1 MSVSGKYVMT
11 TTYIMKD
18 RKMVNINPNRE
29 SCMEY
34 MKELIRQKLPREKV
48 IEECELAF
56 NGVHKSTFYD
66 WYKIVIKE
74 SDIEEWEKENKIEI
88 HDKRQDKIN
97 LKYQIYLD
105 QKAIYTNKES
115 GIEEKEKAM
124 NILLAHFLKRV
135 E

>member
-1 MSVSGKYVMT
+1 
-11 TTYIMKD
+11 
-18 RKMVNINPNRE
+18 MVNINPNRE

-34 MKELIRQKLPREKV
+34 MKELIRQKLPREEV
-48 IEECELAF
+48 IEECKKAF
-56 NGVHKSTFYD
+56 KGVHGSTFYD

-74 SDIEEWEKENKIEI
+74 SDIKDWEKENKIEI

-105 QKAIYTNKES
+105 QKKIYNNKES
-115 GIEEKEKAM
+115 GIDEKEKAM
-124 NILLAHFLKRV
+124 NILLSHFLKRV

>member
-1 MSVSGKYVMT
+1 
-11 TTYIMKD
+11 
-18 RKMVNINPNRE
+18 MVNINPNRE

-34 MKELIRQKLPREKV
+34 MKELIRKGLSETEIIK
-48 IEECELAF
+48 ECKKSF
-56 NGVHKSTFYD
+56 NNVHESTFYD
-66 WYKIVIKE
+66 WYKLVIKE

-105 QKAIYTNKES
+105 QKAIYNNKES
-115 GIEEKEKAM
+115 GIDEKEKAM
-124 NILLAHFLKRV
+124 NILLSHFLKRV

>member
-1 MSVSGKYVMT
+1 
-11 TTYIMKD
+11 
-18 RKMVNINPNRE
+18 MVNINPNRE

-34 MKELIRQKLPREKV
+34 MKELIRNKLPREEV

-66 WYKIVIKE
+66 WYEIVIDQ
-74 SDIEEWEKENKIEI
+74 SDIEEWEKENTIEI
-88 HDKRQDKIN
+88 HDKRADKIN

-105 QKAIYTNKES
+105 QKKIYNNKES

-124 NILLAHFLKRV
+124 NILLSHFLKRV

>member
-1 MSVSGKYVMT
+1 
-11 TTYIMKD
+11 
-18 RKMVNINPNRE
+18 MVNINPNRE

-34 MKELIRQKLPREKV
+34 MKELIRQKLPREEV

-66 WYKIVIKE
+66 WYKIVIKQK
-74 SDIEEWEKENKIEI
+74 DIEEWEKENKIEI

-97 LKYQIYLD
+97 LKHQIYLD
-105 QKAIYTNKES
+105 QKKIYSDIDS
-115 GIEEKEKAM
+115 GKEEKEKAM
-124 NILLAHFLKRV
+124 NILLSHFLKRV

>member
-1 MSVSGKYVMT
+1 MT
-11 TTYIMKD
+11 TIYIMTD

-34 MKELIRQKLPREKV
+34 MKELIRKGLSRTEV
-48 IEECELAF
+48 VDECRKKF
-56 NGVHKSTFYD
+56 DNVHPNTFYD
-66 WYKIVIKE
+66 WYDMVIVE
-74 SDIEEWEKENKIEI
+74 SDIEEWEKENKIQI

-105 QKAIYTNKES
+105 QKKIYKNKES
-115 GIEEKEKAM
+115 SIDDKEKAM
-124 NILLAHFLKRV
+124 NILLSHFLKRV

>member
-1 MSVSGKYVMT
+1 
-11 TTYIMKD
+11 
-18 RKMVNINPNRE
+18 MVDVNPNRE

-34 MKELIRQKLPREKV
+34 MKELIRQKLPREEV

-56 NGVHKSTFYD
+56 NNVHKSTFYD

-97 LKYQIYLD
+97 LKYQFRNTKALY
-105 QKAIYTNKES
+105 QKKYTYGEMKLFTCFQS
-115 GIEEKEKAM
+115 
-124 NILLAHFLKRV
+124 
-135 E
+135 

>member
-1 MSVSGKYVMT
+1 MT
-11 TTYIMKD
+11 TIYIMTD

-34 MKELIRQKLPREKV
+34 MKELIRKGLTRTEV
-48 IEECELAF
+48 VDECRKKF
-56 NGVHKSTFYD
+56 DNVHPNTFYD
-66 WYKIVIKE
+66 WYDMVIVE

-88 HDKRQDKIN
+88 HDKRQDKID
-97 LKYQIYLD
+97 LKYQIYKD

-115 GIEEKEKAM
+115 SIDDKEKAM
-124 NILLAHFLKRV
+124 NILLSHFLKRV

>member
-1 MSVSGKYVMT
+1 
-11 TTYIMKD
+11 
-18 RKMVNINPNRE
+18 MVNINPNRE

-34 MKELIRQKLPREKV
+34 MKELIRQKLPREEV
-48 IEECELAF
+48 IEECKLAF
-56 NGVHKSTFYD
+56 NGVHKSTFYE

-88 HDKRQDKIN
+88 HDKRQDKID

-105 QKAIYTNKES
+105 QKKIYKTSVDKDEKKE
-115 GIEEKEKAM
+115 AM
-124 NILLAHFLKRV
+124 NTLLTHFLKRT

>member
-1 MSVSGKYVMT
+1 
-11 TTYIMKD
+11 
-18 RKMVNINPNRE
+18 MVNVNPNRE

-34 MKELIRQKLPREKV
+34 MKELIRQELPRNEV
-48 IEECELAF
+48 VEECKKAF
-56 NGVHKSTFYD
+56 KGVHGSTFYE
-66 WYKIVIKE
+66 WYDIVIKE

-105 QKAIYTNKES
+105 QKQIYNNKES
-115 GIEEKEKAM
+115 GIDEKEKAM
-124 NILLAHFLKRV
+124 NILLSHFLKRV

>member
-1 MSVSGKYVMT
+1 
-11 TTYIMKD
+11 
-18 RKMVNINPNRE
+18 MVNVNPNRE

-34 MKELIRQKLPREKV
+34 MKELIRQKLPREEV

-115 GIEEKEKAM
+115 SIDDKEKAM
-124 NILLAHFLKRV
+124 SILLSHFLKRV
-135 E
+135 D

>member
-1 MSVSGKYVMT
+1 
-11 TTYIMKD
+11 
-18 RKMVNINPNRE
+18 MVNINPNRE

-34 MKELIRQKLPREKV
+34 MKELIRQKLPREEV
-48 IEECELAF
+48 IEECKKAF
-56 NGVHKSTFYD
+56 KGVHGSTFYD

-74 SDIEEWEKENKIEI
+74 SDIKEWEKENKIEI

-105 QKAIYTNKES
+105 QKKIYNNKES
-115 GIEEKEKAM
+115 GIDEKEKAM
-124 NILLAHFLKRV
+124 NILLSHFLKRV

>member
-1 MSVSGKYVMT
+1 
-11 TTYIMKD
+11 
-18 RKMVNINPNRE
+18 MVNINPNRE

-34 MKELIRQKLPREKV
+34 MKEWIRKGLPSSEIIK
-48 IEECELAF
+48 ECIKGF
-56 NGVHKSTFYD
+56 DGVNKSTFYD
-66 WYKIVIKE
+66 WYEIVINE
-74 SDIEEWEKENKIEI
+74 SDIQEWDKENKIEI

-124 NILLAHFLKRV
+124 NILLSHFLKRI

>member
-1 MSVSGKYVMT
+1 
-11 TTYIMKD
+11 
-18 RKMVNINPNRE
+18 MVNINPNRE

-34 MKELIRQKLPREKV
+34 MKELIRKGLTESEV
-48 IEECELAF
+48 IKECIKGFE
-56 NGVHKSTFYD
+56 GVHPSTFYD

-88 HDKRQDKIN
+88 YDKTLDKRN

-105 QKAIYTNKES
+105 QKKIYNDQES
-115 GIEEKEKAM
+115 GIDEKEKAM
-124 NILLAHFLKRV
+124 NILLSHFLKRV

>member
-1 MSVSGKYVMT
+1 
-11 TTYIMKD
+11 
-18 RKMVNINPNRE
+18 MVNVNPNRE

-34 MKELIRQKLPREKV
+34 MKELIRQKLPREEV

-56 NGVHKSTFYD
+56 NGVHKSTFYE

-74 SDIEEWEKENKIEI
+74 SDIEEWEKQNKIEI
-88 HDKRQDKIN
+88 YDKRQDKIN

-124 NILLAHFLKRV
+124 NILLSHFLKRV

>member
-1 MSVSGKYVMT
+1 
-11 TTYIMKD
+11 
-18 RKMVNINPNRE
+18 MVNINPNRE

-34 MKELIRQKLPREKV
+34 MKELIRKGLSRTEV
-48 IEECELAF
+48 VDECRKKF
-56 NGVHKSTFYD
+56 DNVHPNTFYD
-66 WYKIVIKE
+66 WYDMVIVE

-105 QKAIYTNKES
+105 QKKIYINKES
-115 GIEEKEKAM
+115 GTEEKEKAM
-124 NILLAHFLKRV
+124 NILLTHFLKRT